1 MPAAGSRP
9 ATTVLG
15 QPEVFANVG
24 ITRKAHAAIAMRL
37 LAGGERVVWFVP
49 PPAEDDPPLGTPG
62 SVDPPAWALPVLVL
76 VTLTLLALALWRGR
90 RLGPLVTEPLPVAV
104 PADETTRARARLYRR
119 AGDPDAIARILRDA
133 AADDLRQAL
142 RLRPDSELTEIAR
155 AIAAALPD
163 TTADDVHALLTRPVP
178 ERELLAHARELRRL
192 RRKVRTS

>member
-1 MPAAGSRP
+1 M
-9 ATTVLG
+9 
-15 QPEVFANVG
+15 
-24 ITRKAHAAIAMRL
+24 
-37 LAGGERVVWFVP
+37 
-49 PPAEDDPPLGTPG
+49 
-62 SVDPPAWALPVLVL
+62 
-76 VTLTLLALALWRGR
+76 TLTLLALALWRGR